1 MVLGYGMDRDKL
13 EEALER
19 AEEQIV
25 LGERKI
31 ARQKEIIAELVRAGQ
46 DAVKAKGL
54 LAVYEGTQEIYI
66 TVRRLLRRQLALN

>member
-1 MVLGYGMDRDKL
+1 MLRDRDKL
-13 EEALER
+13 EKALER

-25 LGERKI
+25 LGEKKI
-31 ARQKEIIAELVRAGQ
+31 AHQKEIIAELERAGQ
-46 DAVKAKGL
+46 DAVKAKRL